1 VPFDVPGYDG
11 DTGYLIKDMHLRQ
24 APMPLRQ
31 LNPAIPEHVNRA
43 VLRCLEKK
51 PADRFNTCEELLQA
65 ISRPAERIT
74 VVETRSPTVV
84 EPIRPVAVPDTPLPQ
99 PVPLVPRQTPL
110 TPAQSIKPEAQVSTS
125 DSAQVSLPPARSL
138 TMLWVTLG
146 VFVALLSF
154 GAYYV
159 STHPIK
165 TVVTPPVINPPA
177 PVKKDPTP
185 VVPPLDNHPPGPTKK
200 LPITKPEIDTVTPP
214 VDVHRWPMP
223 TAGVPGHE
231 LSGHWD
237 GDFKNING
245 HQNTKITMDL
255 TEGTSDTL
263 TGTLTFNLASGSS
276 GSCALTGLYNPD
288 RHFMV
293 LDVAHCQGN
302 TPHHLQGHFGFNA
315 VNPTDRRVTGVD
327 PVHNCLI
334 DLNKN

>member
-1 VPFDVPGYDG
+1 MDFGIALVTGEQRLTCIDMCVGTPYHMSPEQIVSARNIDHRSDIYAYGCVLYEMLTNHVPFDVPGYDG

-84 EPIRPVAVPDTPLPQ
+84 EPIRPVAVPNTPLPQ
-99 PVPLVPRQTPL
+99 PVPLVPRQTPS

-165 TVVTPPVINPPA
+165 TVVTPPVGKPA
-177 PVKKDPTP
+177 RAREE
-185 VVPPLDNHPPGPTKK
+185 GPYSRGAAARQ
-200 LPITKPEIDTVTPP
+200 PSA
-214 VDVHRWPMP
+214 W
-223 TAGVPGHE
+223 A
-231 LSGHWD
+231 
-237 GDFKNING
+237 N
-245 HQNTKITMDL
+245 
-255 TEGTSDTL
+255 
-263 TGTLTFNLASGSS
+263 
-276 GSCALTGLYNPD
+276 
-288 RHFMV
+288 
-293 LDVAHCQGN
+293 
-302 TPHHLQGHFGFNA
+302 
-315 VNPTDRRVTGVD
+315 
-327 PVHNCLI
+327 
-334 DLNKN
+334 